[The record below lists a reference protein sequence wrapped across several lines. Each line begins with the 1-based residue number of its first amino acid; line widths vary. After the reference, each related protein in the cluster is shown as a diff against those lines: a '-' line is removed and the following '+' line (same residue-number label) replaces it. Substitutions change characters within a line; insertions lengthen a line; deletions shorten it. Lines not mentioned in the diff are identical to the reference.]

1 MAARMSAA
9 TALQTRTA
17 TLPNLNHH
25 LLAQRRNPPAHQ
37 MIAHASKH
45 GKIGGAPPPLSEGR
59 EAYSAGALQLQLRDR
74 YSPGYGELV
83 SADQIH
89 R

>member
-1 MAARMSAA
+1 
-9 TALQTRTA
+9 
-17 TLPNLNHH
+17 
-25 LLAQRRNPPAHQ
+25 
-37 MIAHASKH
+37 MIAYTSKRR
-45 GKIGGAPPPLSEGR
+45 KIGGAPPPLSEGR